1 MNIQPSMHIQT
12 NDIAVKETEINK
24 VMNNLGK
31 TVEYLIQLVE
41 AIEVRLMGI
50 TRNSRP
56 AEVEGK
62 EQDKPNEILY
72 DEIPYETNLAQNI
85 NKIHDKIQG
94 LRKRLDDFLNR
105 IEL

>member
-31 TVEYLIQLVE
+31 AVESLIQSVE

-50 TRNSRP
+50 TKNN
-56 AEVEGK
+56 K
-62 EQDKPNEILY
+62 
-72 DEIPYETNLAQNI
+72 TAQI
-85 NKIHDKIQG
+85 KRK
-94 LRKRLDDFLNR
+94 KRLDDLINR